1 MDFLIKAARDL
12 LGMTQDELC
21 RKAGVPLITL
31 RRIEGRPDHK
41 GLVSQE
47 NVEKVIEALR
57 QEGVQFL
64 SKGQMAENGGVALRS
79 IDYEA
84 VKRQNYSDWKSATN
98 ETAVINAL
106 RNLWIYNPQGNGK
119 DLIWVA
125 CDMEQLVKIGEA
137 VFDGERWK
145 YRTKKIIFNDT

>member
-1 MDFLIKAARDL
+1 MHFLIKAARDL

-21 RKAGVPLITL
+21 RKAGVQLITL

-47 NVEKVIEALR
+47 NVEKVVEALR
-57 QEGVQFL
+57 REGVQFL
-64 SKGQMAENGGVALRS
+64 SEGQMAEDGGVALRS
-79 IDYEA
+79 IDYET
-84 VKRQNYSDWKSATN
+84 VKRQSYSDWTPATN
-98 ETAVINAL
+98 ETAAINAL
-106 RNLWIYNPQGNGK
+106 RDLWIYNPQGNGK

-125 CDMEQLVKIGEA
+125 CDREQLVRIGEA

-145 YRTKKIIFNDT
+145 YRTKKIVFKDM